1 MQRDQNEPFDED
13 EGDEALSKSEIKRE
27 MLALRTLGERLTRL
41 NPQQWEAFHFSAQML
56 EALRESLRIKSH
68 IALRR
73 HYRRQGKLLREED
86 ADLVRRLFERMDNA
100 HMQDVRHFHRLER
113 WRDRMLSE
121 GDSAVEQLLDEY
133 PNLDRQH
140 LRQLLRT
147 AAKEQQQGKSPTAAR
162 KLFKYLKEMAVD

>member
-27 MLALRTLGERLTRL
+27 VLALQTLGERLTRL

-73 HYRRQGKLLREED
+73 HYRRLGKLLREED

-100 HMQDVRHFHRLER
+100 HMQDVRHFHRL
-113 WRDRMLSE
+113 LSE
-121 GDSAVEQLLDEY
+121 GDSAVEPLLDEY